1 MDNCNLLSEN
11 LIEIILFPFK
21 EDKEKLPQTSASTF
35 TLRWRCPARG
45 HWRCEPR
52 LLTTSCDSS
61 ALFYL
66 RDTIDLFALGFQET
80 VVEMHVG
87 VGWCLWILED
97 SAIHGP
103 CTPLKSRGP
112 SRSPG
117 TLNFEFLECQ
127 CEKNRKREGKGEKEG
142 RQCQETQSLSGCVCL
157 S

>member
-11 LIEIILFPFK
+11 LIEITLYPFK
-21 EDKEKLPQTSASTF
+21 EDKEKLSQTSVSTF

-80 VVEMHVG
+80 VVEMRVG

-103 CTPLKSRGP
+103 CTPLKSLSTGGGALLVVDLP
-112 SRSPG
+112 DH
-117 TLNFEFLECQ
+117 
-127 CEKNRKREGKGEKEG
+127 
-142 RQCQETQSLSGCVCL
+142 QELF
-157 S
+157 